1 MRRVAFLGLS
11 ALGLTAG
18 KSSSCDKSD
27 FYGKTAVVDLCDSH
41 FPDKKSENVWM
52 VEFYAPWCGHCQ
64 ALKPKFIDAA
74 KQTKK
79 NADKYDGIK
88 FGAVDCTKEQYLCQK
103 YNVKG
108 YPTLKAIVSGKAKEY
123 QGPREAD
130 DMLEFVV
137 RLKDSKGTKGG
148 SSKCSS
154 SLLDA
159 DKKEVVALCSSHF
172 PDRKSKNNW
181 VIVFHSTSDTAQSK
195 SLYALADQINP
206 SGAKIGVVDCNK
218 DASVCE
224 SKLGSTPKT
233 PFVVK
238 TFTTK
243 AKQLSDKSIDTD
255 NIAESMSEILE
266 LAKKEIGSEFNPRPA
281 KEEL

>member
-1 MRRVAFLGLS
+1 MKRFAVLGLS
-11 ALGLTAG
+11 AIGLTTA
-18 KSSSCDKSD
+18 KSSSCEKSD

-74 KQTKK
+74 KQIKK

-154 SLLDA
+154 SLIDG
-159 DKKEVVALCSSHF
+159 DKKDVVALCSSHF
-172 PDRKSKNNW
+172 PDKKSKNNW
-181 VIVFHSTSDTAQSK
+181 VIVFHSAADASQRK
-195 SLYALADQINP
+195 SLYALAEQVNAG
-206 SGAKIGVVDCNK
+206 GAKIGVVDCNK
-218 DASVCE
+218 EASLCE
-224 SKLGSTPKT
+224 AKLGSASKT
-233 PFVVK
+233 TFVVK

-243 AKQLSDKSIDTD
+243 AKQLSEKSVDTD
-255 NIAESMSEILE
+255 SITDSLSDVID
-266 LAKKEIGSEFNPRPA
+266 LAKSEIGSKFKPAAA